1 MRITAES
8 TLGAGSFGR
17 VKLSKNKKTGQYV
30 AIKILKKSEI
40 IKLKQVDHILNEI
53 KILSMVD
60 HPFLVNINNKFR
72 LKQKDFVKTTTIYI

>member
-1 MRITAES
+1 M
-8 TLGAGSFGR
+8 
-17 VKLSKNKKTGQYV
+17 KLSKNKKTGQYV